1 MMNEQELQSQI
12 VALTRAFG
20 WHRPMQTPC
29 GQLIPIAEAHAL
41 IELAQNA
48 PLPQHELVVR
58 LNLAKSTVSRLVEK
72 LVKRG
77 WVEKRRSSADG
88 RVWELVLTEV
98 GEVKSAELATARQA
112 KLAAVWQHIPQS
124 EQPAVVQALST
135 LVEAIRESD
144 R

>member
-1 MMNEQELQSQI
+1 MEQLQAEI

-41 IELAQNA
+41 LELSAEI
-48 PLPQHELVVR
+48 PLPQHILVER
-58 LNLAKSTVSRLVEK
+58 LNLAKSTVSRLVDK

-77 WVEKRRSSADG
+77 WVAKQRSASDG
-88 RVWELVLTEV
+88 RVWELVLTEE
-98 GEVKSAELATARQA
+98 GEGKSAELAHARQA
-112 KLAAVWQHIPQS
+112 KLASVWQHIPADQQTAVLQS
-124 EQPAVVQALST
+124 LST

-144 R
+144 S